1 LRTDLA
7 AINIAGTNLIGSMP
21 DGVCPDIDFCLSIEC
36 SCCLCTDE
44 VVGDPSP
51 PPSIVNETLSTSESY
66 TPSSSPSQRES
77 SKSTVGGGTLAAVS
91 GAVSS
96 H

>member
-1 LRTDLA
+1 
-7 AINIAGTNLIGSMP
+7 MP
-21 DGVCPDIDFCLSIEC
+21 DGVCPDIGICLSIEC

-44 VVGDPSP
+44 VVGVPST
-51 PPSIVNETLSTSESY
+51 PPSNVNGIVSTSESY
-66 TPSSSPSQRES
+66 TSSSSPSQNES